1 MGQHESDSIKPSDC
15 VKCAGCD
22 QNHDRSWENIEGLKP
37 KPATKR
43 KQSFD
48 INEIEVLNI
57 SPNSV
62 SEFFIHFGVKHE
74 GNNTKFDK

>member
-1 MGQHESDSIKPSDC
+1 MGQHESDSIKLSDC

-22 QNHDRSWENIEGLKP
+22 RNHDRSWENIEGLKL

-48 INEIEVLNI
+48 INEI
-57 SPNSV
+57 
-62 SEFFIHFGVKHE
+62 
-74 GNNTKFDK
+74 